1 MARHDEFVGRLSS
14 SKSTTL
20 GTSAPIA
27 RSIRLLCAPI
37 GTIYQLDDPFRGRRH
52 DAGVLKDTKLYEK
65 FVKVAKGNKYA
76 HFNKCMSTV
85 RQAVKWSF
93 GKVAAYFAF
102 VEFHKNLKVT
112 RQRVGRMYKVALLL
126 TNCRTCL
133 YDSPVFMYFG
143 LEPPSL
149 SDYLIPFI

>member
-65 FVKVAKGNKYA
+65 FVKVAKGNKY
-76 HFNKCMSTV
+76 V
-85 RQAVKWSF
+85 IY
-93 GKVAAYFAF
+93 GDPAYP
-102 VEFHKNLKVT
+102 LKP
-112 RQRVGRMYKVALLL
+112 LLL
-126 TNCRTCL
+126 KPYGGARL
-133 YDSPVFMYFG
+133 QP
-143 LEPPSL
+143 
-149 SDYLIPFI
+149 